1 MLRPPLPTSPGLWA
15 ALKGCGTASPT
26 VVEVSSGWTFG
37 QTVTREGVGTGC
49 GSHSLASGCG
59 SASQGGPSKVLGL
72 PEPFLSDGLQDASSC
87 AASMVWFRGCGDGV
101 PRALALPPR
110 FLCPRP
116 HRTSPRG
123 HLPEG
128 EETTPRVP
136 AESHVSHVLEF

>member
-1 MLRPPLPTSPGLWA
+1 M
-15 ALKGCGTASPT
+15 
-26 VVEVSSGWTFG
+26 
-37 QTVTREGVGTGC
+37 
-49 GSHSLASGCG
+49 
-59 SASQGGPSKVLGL
+59 LGL

-136 AESHVSHVLEF
+136 AESHVSHVLEFSVERRAESTESLQNNFQMPL